1 MWLLIFSAALTISS
15 CKDKAKDTND
25 TSTTISADTTS
36 VMPADTSSVVPDD
49 ALKTQLNDA
58 TKDYPDVTA
67 TVNNGE
73 VTLTGTVSREK
84 LPRLMQAVQALNPKK
99 VNNDLTIK

>member
-1 MWLLIFSAALTISS
+1 MWLLIFSAALTVSS
-15 CKDKAKDTND
+15 CKDKAKDTD
-25 TSTTISADTTS
+25 DTTTPTS
-36 VMPADTSSVVPDD
+36 VDTVSTPSMDTSSTVTDD
-49 ALKTQLNDA
+49 ALRTQLTDA

-84 LPRLMQAVQALNPKK
+84 LPKLMQAVQALNPKK
-99 VNNDLTIK
+99 VNNDLTIQ